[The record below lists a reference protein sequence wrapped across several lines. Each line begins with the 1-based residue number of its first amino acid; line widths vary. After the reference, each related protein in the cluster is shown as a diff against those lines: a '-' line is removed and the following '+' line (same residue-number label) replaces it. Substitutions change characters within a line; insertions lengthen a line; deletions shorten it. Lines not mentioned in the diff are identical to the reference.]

1 MSGIEIV
8 VILFGLF
15 LGYWIVSKFLLGG
28 STAKPSAERA
38 QESQGDTRNVD
49 DVPAAGW
56 NEILH
61 VSRDAPLD
69 EIRQAYKTLIGQYHP
84 DKVASLGEEL
94 RALAEHKSKEITQAY
109 REALRVRGGDA

>member
-8 VILFGLF
+8 VVLFGLF

-28 STAKPSAERA
+28 STAAPTEARA
-38 QESQGDTRNVD
+38 HASKGGSGNVD
-49 DVPAAGW
+49 DVAVAGW

-61 VSRDAPLD
+61 VSVDAPLD

-84 DKVASLGEEL
+84 DKVASLGEDL
-94 RALAEHKSKEITQAY
+94 RALAEHKSKEITLAY
-109 REALRVRGGDA
+109 REALRIRGVDA

>member
-15 LGYWIVSKFLLGG
+15 LGYWLVSKFLLGG
-28 STAKPSAERA
+28 STAKPSVGRA
-38 QESQGDTRNVD
+38 QESKGDSGIVD
-49 DVPAAGW
+49 VVPAAGW

-61 VSRDAPLD
+61 VSREAPLD

-94 RALAEHKSKEITQAY
+94 RALAEHKSKEITKAY
-109 REALRVRGGDA
+109 REALRVRGVDA